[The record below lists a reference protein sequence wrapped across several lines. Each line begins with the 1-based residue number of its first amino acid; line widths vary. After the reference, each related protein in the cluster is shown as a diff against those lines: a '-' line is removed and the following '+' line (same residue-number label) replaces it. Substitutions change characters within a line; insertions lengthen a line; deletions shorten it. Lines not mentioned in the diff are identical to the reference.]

1 MSAVRLLVLGV
12 TRRQQPT
19 HGYAVRRELL
29 SWRADT
35 WTNVQP
41 GSIYHAVKQLTQ
53 EGKLRTLGTEGG
65 SRGPGRTLFELTPE
79 GETEFFER
87 LGTALTSADM
97 EELGAGIAF
106 MEALPRAEV
115 IAKLR
120 EQRSR
125 SEAIRTDLL
134 AMVTD
139 FPGRHEPPHFP
150 DLLELW
156 SGVFANLTGWTSGV
170 LDRLERGEYRLAD
183 DRDRETPDPD
193 PDHTHTAGGR

>member
-12 TRRQQPT
+12 TRRHQPT

-41 GSIYHAVKQLTQ
+41 GSIYHAIKQLTQ

-65 SRGPGRTLFELTPE
+65 GRGPGRTLFELTPT
-79 GETEFFER
+79 GDIEFFER
-87 LGTALTSADM
+87 LDAALTSVDM

-106 MEALPRAEV
+106 MDALPRAEV
-115 IAKLR
+115 IAKLE
-120 EQRSR
+120 EQRTR
-125 SEAIRTDLL
+125 SHAVRNDLL
-134 AMVTD
+134 AMVAD
-139 FPGRHEPPHFP
+139 FPGRYEPPHFT

-156 SGVFANLTGWTSGV
+156 SGVFDNLTGWTSGI
-170 LDRLERGEYRLAD
+170 LTRLEQDEYRLAD
-183 DRDRETPDPD
+183 DPE
-193 PDHTHTAGGR
+193 

>member
-1 MSAVRLLVLGV
+1 MAAVRLLVLGV

-41 GSIYHAVKQLTQ
+41 GSIYHAIKQLTQ
-53 EGKLRTLGTEGG
+53 EGKLRGLGTEDGG
-65 SRGPGRTLFELTPE
+65 RGPGRTLFELTPA

-87 LGTALTSADM
+87 LDSALTSVDM

-106 MEALPRAEV
+106 MDALPRAEV
-115 IAKLR
+115 VAKLE
-120 EQRSR
+120 EQRNR
-125 SEAIRTDLL
+125 SIAVRNDLL
-134 AMVTD
+134 AMRAD
-139 FPGRHEPPHFP
+139 FPGRDEPPHFP

-156 SGVFANLTGWTSGV
+156 SGVFDNLTGWTSGV
-170 LDRLERGEYRLAD
+170 LGRVERGEYRLAD
-183 DRDRETPDPD
+183 DRE
-193 PDHTHTAGGR
+193 

>member
-1 MSAVRLLVLGV
+1 MTEGSSTMSAVRLLVLGV

-53 EGKLRTLGTEGG
+53 EGKLRTLGTEDGG
-65 SRGPGRTLFELTPE
+65 RGPGRTLFELTDD
-79 GETEFFER
+79 GETEFRER
-87 LGTALTSADM
+87 MDAALTSVDM

-106 MEALPRAEV
+106 MDALPRAHV

-120 EQRSR
+120 EQRDNSR
-125 SEAIRTDLL
+125 AVRDDLL
-134 AMVTD
+134 AMVGD
-139 FPGRHEPPHFP
+139 YPGRSEPPHAT

-156 SGVFANLTGWTSGV
+156 SGVFDNLTGWTDGV
-170 LDRLERGEYRLAD
+170 LARLDRGEYRMTD
-183 DRDRETPDPD
+183 DP
-193 PDHTHTAGGR
+193 A

>member
-1 MSAVRLLVLGV
+1 MAAVRLLVLGV
-12 TRRQQPT
+12 ARRQQPT

-53 EGKLRTLGTEGG
+53 EGKLRTLGTEDGG
-65 SRGPGRTLFELTPE
+65 RGPGRTLFELTAA
-79 GETEFFER
+79 GEAEFLQR
-87 LGTALTSADM
+87 MDAALTSVDM

-106 MEALPRAEV
+106 MDALPRAHV

-120 EQRSR
+120 EQREGSR
-125 SEAIRTDLL
+125 AIRDELL
-134 AMVTD
+134 AMVGD
-139 FPGRHEPPHFP
+139 YPGRYEPPHAT

-156 SGVFANLTGWTSGV
+156 SGVFDNLTGWTAGV
-170 LDRLERGEYRLAD
+170 LDRLERGEYRMAD
-183 DRDRETPDPD
+183 DS
-193 PDHTHTAGGR
+193 

>member
-41 GSIYHAVKQLTQ
+41 GSIYHAIKQLTQ
-53 EGKLRTLGTEGG
+53 EGKLRTLGTEDGG
-65 SRGPGRTLFELTPE
+65 RGPGRTLFELTAA
-79 GETEFFER
+79 GEAEFQER
-87 LGTALTSADM
+87 MDAALTSVDM

-106 MEALPRAEV
+106 MDALPRTRVVE
-115 IAKLR
+115 KLR
-120 EQRSR
+120 EQRDRSR
-125 SEAIRTDLL
+125 EIRDELL
-134 AMVTD
+134 GMVGD
-139 FPGRHEPPHFP
+139 YPGRYEPPHAT

-156 SGVFANLTGWTSGV
+156 SGVFDNLTGWTSG
-170 LDRLERGEYRLAD
+170 LLARLERGEYGLVDEPPATDQIRG
-183 DRDRETPDPD
+183 P
-193 PDHTHTAGGR
+193 GSGR

>member
-12 TRRQQPT
+12 TRRHQPT

-41 GSIYHAVKQLTQ
+41 GSIYHAIKQLTQ
-53 EGKLRTLGTEGG
+53 EGKLRTLGTEDGG
-65 SRGPGRTLFELTPE
+65 RGPSRAVFELTDD
-79 GETEFFER
+79 GEREFFER
-87 LGTALTSADM
+87 LDAALISPDM

-106 MEALPRAEV
+106 MDALPRAEV

-120 EQRSR
+120 EQRTR
-125 SEAIRTDLL
+125 SDAIRNDLL
-134 AMVTD
+134 AMTAD
-139 FPGRHEPPHFP
+139 YPGRQEPPHFP

-156 SGVFANLTGWTSGV
+156 SGVFDNLTGWTSGV
-170 LDRLERGEYRLAD
+170 LERLERGEYRLAD
-183 DRDRETPDPD
+183 DRD
-193 PDHTHTAGGR
+193 H